1 MKADGAEV
9 SGERGR
15 VEAGG
20 AKVSGERGR
29 VEADGAKVS
38 GERGR
43 VEADGALLG
52 EEVLLG
58 GAQKSV
64 EGALLEK
71 LDLRPR
77 RVQGCKERSSLLGR
91 EKHLAA
97 QEWGN

>member
-1 MKADGAEV
+1 M
-9 SGERGR
+9 
-15 VEAGG
+15 
-20 AKVSGERGR
+20 
-29 VEADGAKVS
+29 EADGAGVS

-52 EEVLLG
+52 EEALLGAAQKSVEGALLG
-58 GAQKSV
+58 GARKSV

-77 RVQGCKERSSLLGR
+77 RVQGCKGRSSLLGW
-91 EKHLAA
+91 ETHLAA